1 MRVKPWL
8 QGIYRK
14 DDHVDKSLIEYRFD
28 QSERTELYSDK
39 FFNTFLDSIR
49 QTDIIAYP
57 YVLELKQKIAELNGV
72 PVENVFLTP
81 GSDVAIR
88 TMFDVSVTQGS
99 EVVST
104 DPCFPMYK
112 VYSELYG
119 AKFVGVEYTKD
130 MEWSVDDMISKLN
143 SNTSLVI
150 VANPN
155 NPIGDAKGS
164 SALEPLV
171 KETNRLGIPLL
182 IDEAYD
188 EFLMRPLHGFT
199 LKYENVAI
207 CRTFSKGL
215 GSAGA
220 RIGYIIAHDNLME
233 YISKWRLMHEVTGIS
248 ARWGSYILDHPLVI
262 DDYVKQT
269 LKEKQKMYMLLM
281 KAGYEVMNSNTNWI
295 HFNDAFDNSFA
306 TKVLDSHPNF
316 AYRGGTIVPHD
327 PRKNW
332 IRLTIGPDMSELP
345 AIQELLVMGQ
355 IVGDVCNVKI

>member
-14 DDHVDKSLIEYRFD
+14 DDHVDKSSIEYRFD

-39 FFNTFLDSIR
+39 FFNTFLDSIK

-72 PVENVFLTP
+72 EVKNVFLTP

-88 TMFDVSVTQGS
+88 TMFDVSVTHGS

-119 AKFVGVEYTKD
+119 AKFVGVEYSEE
-130 MEWSVDDMISKLN
+130 MEWSVADMISKLN
-143 SNTSLVI
+143 SNTSLVM

-155 NPIGDAKGS
+155 NPIGDAKGTGG
-164 SALEPLV
+164 LLPLV
-171 KETNRLGIPLL
+171 KETHRLGIPLL

-188 EFLMRPLHGFT
+188 EFLMRPQHAFT
-199 LKYENVAI
+199 LRYENVAI

-248 ARWGSYILDHPLVI
+248 ARWGSYV
-262 DDYVKQT
+262 
-269 LKEKQKMYMLLM
+269 
-281 KAGYEVMNSNTNWI
+281 
-295 HFNDAFDNSFA
+295 
-306 TKVLDSHPNF
+306 
-316 AYRGGTIVPHD
+316 
-327 PRKNW
+327 
-332 IRLTIGPDMSELP
+332 
-345 AIQELLVMGQ
+345 
-355 IVGDVCNVKI
+355 